1 MTRLVVATTNK
12 GKLRE
17 IAGILAGI
25 PIELLTLDG
34 FPGIAEPEETGE
46 TFAENARQKAL
57 YYASATGLPAVADDS
72 GLEIDALDGAPGVH
86 SARWHGTDYA
96 YKFQKIRELLR
107 ERGLDGSSARFVC
120 RVALAE
126 RGRVLYEAG
135 GTVEGELAREPRGTN
150 GFGYDPIFFYPPLG
164 CTLAELATV
173 DKEAVSHRGKAFR
186 KLRDFLSTLS
196 SGRPSK
202 LPEKP
207 E

>member
-25 PIELLTLDG
+25 PIELLTLDR
-34 FPGIAEPEETGE
+34 FPAVAEPEETGE
-46 TFAENARQKAL
+46 TFAQNARRKAL
-57 YYASATGLPAVADDS
+57 YYTSATGLPAVADDS

-107 ERGLDGSSARFVC
+107 ERGLNGSSARFVC

-126 RGRVLYEAG
+126 RGR
-135 GTVEGELAREPRGTN
+135 TVEMYELHDGQRSLPRAADPARWTSASQIIVD
-150 GFGYDPIFFYPPLG
+150 GYD
-164 CTLAELATV
+164 
-173 DKEAVSHRGKAFR
+173 GKQP
-186 KLRDFLSTLS
+186 
-196 SGRPSK
+196 G
-202 LPEKP
+202 E
-207 E
+207 